1 MSRSMT
7 DDLAY
12 LKDLAESG
20 QNAPLL
26 GGRFLAWWGGLVTIA
41 YISHYLIVTGATG
54 LPNEAYAWLWIGFS
68 VIGFGGFKVMQM
80 TFPKSKPGASSLGN
94 QISAVVWMAGG
105 MVLFSFFSG
114 VIIRSVLE
122 GRASLGFLWSVP
134 LVLGIYGIC
143 QLTSGLLAK
152 SRALM
157 LAGWGAIASSGV
169 AAVFTGSNTVWLV
182 GAIVAALTVFL
193 PGVMLMRQEPSEV
206 V

>member
-41 YISHYLIVTGATG
+41 YISHYLIATGATG

-114 VIIRSVLE
+114 ARARDLRHLPADIRPARKEPRADARRL
-122 GRASLGFLWSVP
+122 GRDCLKRRGCC
-134 LVLGIYGIC
+134 IYGVQYGLARRC
-143 QLTSGLLAK
+143 HRGGAHRLPAGCHADASGT
-152 SRALM
+152 
-157 LAGWGAIASSGV
+157 I
-169 AAVFTGSNTVWLV
+169 
-182 GAIVAALTVFL
+182 
-193 PGVMLMRQEPSEV
+193 
-206 V
+206 